1 MLPSA
6 RRSATVLG
14 VANRLD
20 ASSRAAAMVT
30 GMGVLSG
37 RGLVRAAAWAIMLG
51 SAFVV
56 VNNNLSS
63 GLG

>member
-1 MLPSA
+1 
-6 RRSATVLG
+6 
-14 VANRLD
+14 
-20 ASSRAAAMVT
+20 MVT

-37 RGLVRAAAWAIMLG
+37 RGLVRAAVLPIMLG